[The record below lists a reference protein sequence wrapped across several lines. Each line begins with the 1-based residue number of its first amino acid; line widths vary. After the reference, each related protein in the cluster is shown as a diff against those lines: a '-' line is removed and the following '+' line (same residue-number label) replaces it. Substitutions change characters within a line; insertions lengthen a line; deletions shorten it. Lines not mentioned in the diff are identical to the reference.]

1 MNVRKALAYNTELL
15 NGTLKKFYTT
25 GLKKGIKE
33 TLYKKLDKKCLSKKS
48 RGERGG
54 VHKALLYL

>member
-25 GLKKGIKE
+25 SLKKGIKE
-33 TLYKKLDKKCLSKKS
+33 TLYKKLDKKMFVRKKQ
-48 RGERGG
+48 G
-54 VHKALLYL
+54 